1 MTEINKSKKEKPYV
15 PFSTWAD
22 DVVSTVQLLQDE
34 VLDRY
39 FEDKRF
45 ANEVLK
51 LLNKIRDYVDKK
63 RK

>member
-15 PFSTWAD
+15 PFSTWAS

-39 FEDKRF
+39 YEDKKF

-51 LLNKIRDYVDKK
+51 LLNKIRNYVDKK
-63 RK
+63 R